1 LGLAGLQQV
10 QLPVNFNQYFL
21 VIKAMIL
28 SLVIH
33 LILLQQQVVALE
45 EEDLQGLH
53 IRSVVQVVL
62 VKAEQLEI
70 QEEQEIL
77 LLHVQLM
84 EFLKEIMEEQV
95 LALRAKLEEAVAVL
109 AR

>member
-1 LGLAGLQQV
+1 MALQQV
-10 QLPVNFNQYFL
+10 QLPVNFNQYL
-21 VIKAMIL
+21 VVIKAMIL

-53 IRSVVQVVL
+53 ISPVVQVVL
-62 VKAEQLEI
+62 VKPQHVQI

-84 EFLKEIMEEQV
+84 EFLKEMMEDKV

>member
-1 LGLAGLQQV
+1 
-10 QLPVNFNQYFL
+10 
-21 VIKAMIL
+21 
-28 SLVIH
+28 LVIH
-33 LILLQQQVVALE
+33 PILLQQQVVALE

-53 IRSVVQVVL
+53 ISLVVQVVL
-62 VKAEQLEI
+62 VKPDHVQI

-95 LALRAKLEEAVAVL
+95 LALRAQLVVVAVEL